1 MASTVRVRL
10 VLPATRRPEGKA
22 RLAFSFDWQVVVGR
36 AGRVLVLE
44 GGRRVRRVAP
54 GGLRV
59 PDDPRLGLVALGRDV
74 ERGLGR
80 VGAHRGRR
88 GAGRGGRRCGRG
100 GRGRA
105 SGGRRVRLLVERAAD
120 PVHHGP
126 PGRPGGVAGCGR
138 WRRGSRI
145 AGRAEAPDMVVRVQG
160 GGRASHG
167 GAGTS
172 PAGSRA

>member
-1 MASTVRVRL
+1 MIER
-10 VLPATRRPEGKA
+10 
-22 RLAFSFDWQVVVGR
+22 
-36 AGRVLVLE
+36 
-44 GGRRVRRVAP
+44 GRRVRRVAP
-54 GGLRV
+54 SGLLRV
-59 PDDPRLGLVALGRDV
+59 TYDAGLGLAVTLGRDMQ
-74 ERGLGR
+74 RGLRR
-80 VGAHRGRR
+80 VGAHGGGR
-88 GAGRGGRRCGRG
+88 GAGRGGRCGGWCR
-100 GRGRA
+100 RGRA

-172 PAGSRA
+172 PAGSRAPRAHRTAYTRVPHTAAAHEN